1 MIFGDIGMTKT
12 EEFGALHPVLR
23 EALLR
28 LERTDLKGM
37 EAGKYEWDGDRLFLL
52 VQEPDT
58 APKTAKRP
66 ESHRRYVDIQ
76 LLIEGEEWIGYAR
89 KTESHVVREDE
100 LDAKDYAL
108 YEDPEDEIGLIL
120 KPGKFAVFF
129 PDDLHRPCVCLDAPL
144 RIKKAVVKIDLSLL
158 GKE

>member
-1 MIFGDIGMTKT
+1 MIFGDTGMTKT
-12 EEFGALHPVLR
+12 GEFGALHPVLR
-23 EALLR
+23 DALLR

-37 EAGKYEWDGDRLFLL
+37 EPGKYEWDGDRLFLL
-52 VQEPDT
+52 VQESVT
-58 APKTAKRP
+58 APKTAKKP

-89 KTESHVVREDE
+89 KSVSHLSCEDE

-120 KPGKFAVFF
+120 RPGKFAIFF
-129 PDDLHRPCVCLDAPL
+129 PDELHRPCVCLEAPV
-144 RIKKAVVKIDLSLL
+144 RIKKAVVKIDLILL
-158 GKE
+158 EKE